1 MQSSARGKG
10 PAMSKGK
17 GPRKP
22 LPTVC
27 HCGSGKF
34 PGIARADGGWCC
46 GVCHNDFKHCPG
58 EGHE

>member
-1 MQSSARGKG
+1 
-10 PAMSKGK
+10 MSKGK